1 MSDYPILE
9 FKNNDLNYGF
19 DLAFM
24 EKLLPKKF
32 SNHSPFEYHQIEFFV
47 FILYTDGEEFHTID
61 FTDYHCKKGTL
72 LAIRKGQIHKFSN
85 KAIKGN
91 ILIFDYE
98 FLGSF
103 FTKNEAQKSLLLF
116 NEFINKPK
124 IQLNKKE
131 YAILFDIVLKI
142 QDEYFNNKD
151 SFSAGII
158 RSLLQ
163 VFITQIYR
171 FKTASGPRN
180 INKMYL
186 QEFIQ
191 LQNSIE
197 SRYKE
202 TLKVKDYADFLG
214 LSTKALNQITKSIVN
229 KTAKDFIDEICI
241 NNIKRE
247 LVNSNKSVKEI
258 SYDSGFEET
267 TNFNNYFKKRV
278 GKTPLEFRNN

>member
-9 FKNNDLNYGF
+9 FKNNELDYGF
-19 DLAFM
+19 DLVLI
-24 EKLLPKKF
+24 EKLFTKTY

-47 FILYTDGEEFHTID
+47 FILYTDGEEIHTID
-61 FTDYHCKKGTL
+61 FTDYYCKKGTL

-91 ILIFDYE
+91 ILVFDNE

-103 FTKNEAQKSLLLF
+103 FNKNEVQKSLLLF

-131 YAILFDIVLKI
+131 YANLFDIVLKI
-142 QDEYFNNKD
+142 QEEYFNHKD
-151 SFSAGII
+151 SFSGGII

-163 VFITQIYR
+163 VFITKIYR
-171 FKTASGPRN
+171 FKIASGKSN
-180 INKMYL
+180 INKKYL
-186 QEFIQ
+186 HEFIQ

-197 SRYKE
+197 SHYKE
-202 TLKVKDYADFLG
+202 TLKVRDYADFLG
-214 LSTKALNQITKSIVN
+214 LSTKVLNQITKSIVN

-267 TNFNNYFKKRV
+267 TNFTNYFKKRV
-278 GKTPLEFRNN
+278 GKTPSEFRNN